1 MGVSPITHPRT
12 TETTSL
18 PNCHVYCPDPIALTI
33 HSIYYE
39 TCLTFYYSRLERP
52 GVTTTTHEKR
62 RRKPSQERSRESVDV
77 LIEASAQVLQ
87 ERGYK
92 GATTNRIA
100 ERAGVS
106 VGTLYQY
113 FNNKDEIFDALIEQE
128 GIRYLSALEESIPG
142 LEVPLKQALR
152 TLLEAGYSHH
162 RLVLGLRVVMRNL
175 PSVAYAQRSRY
186 LRRELHGLVV
196 RFLEKRG
203 PIEGLDDLSLAADVI
218 IAQCEG
224 LTYLGRVDRSPEELI
239 EILTEALTRYLLAG
253 STV

>member
-1 MGVSPITHPRT
+1 M
-12 TETTSL
+12 
-18 PNCHVYCPDPIALTI
+18 
-33 HSIYYE
+33 
-39 TCLTFYYSRLERP
+39 
-52 GVTTTTHEKR
+52 TTTKTQDRR
-62 RRKPSQERSRESVDV
+62 RRKPSQERSRESVNV

-113 FNNKDEIFDALIEQE
+113 FNNKDEIFNELIQQE
-128 GIRYLSALEESIPG
+128 GIRYLAALEESIPG
-142 LEVPLKQALR
+142 IEVSLKQALR
-152 TLLEAGYSHH
+152 TFLEAGYSHH
-162 RLVLGLRVVMRNL
+162 RLVLGLRVAMRNL

-186 LRRELHGLVV
+186 LRRELHALVV
-196 RFLEKRG
+196 RFLENRG
-203 PIEGLDDLSLAADVI
+203 PIEGLDDLPLAADVI

-239 EILTEALTRYLLAG
+239 EILTEALSRYLLAG
-253 STV
+253 STGSSARPGP